1 MPLGVDSW
9 QWLGIGCFMIVIIFK
24 RLTMVLLHHKGKT
37 EANKVLEDVEI
48 FLQSTTPQAFQFY
61 RSCGFNQ
68 INL

>member
-61 RSCGFNQ
+61 RSCGFKQ